1 MLHVYHFDGTS
12 LPLPE
17 GHRFPHEKYPRL
29 RQALVDQG
37 VLHPREMLPSPP
49 ASRDDLLLAHTTGYV
64 DSILD
69 GTADPKMMRQIGLP
83 WSTELVQRSL
93 VSVGGTVA
101 AGHAALQD
109 GIAGNLGG
117 GTHHACAGEGA
128 GFCVFND
135 IAVAF
140 LKLRAGGRIQ
150 RAAVVDLDVHQGNG
164 TAAILGGRADVFLL
178 SIHGQKNY
186 PFRKVPSTLDI
197 DLPDGA
203 GDDAYLSAL
212 RGALDSVLAFD
223 PELIFYQAGV
233 DPLEAD
239 RLGRLSLS
247 MDGLAR
253 RDRLVI
259 ETARNAEIPLALTM
273 GGGYARPI
281 DLTVQAHVQT
291 YRILKNVWHL

>member
-1 MLHVYHFDGTS
+1 MLHVYHFDGTT
-12 LPLPE
+12 LPLPA
-17 GHRFPHEKYPRL
+17 GHRFPQEKYPRL
-29 RQALVDQG
+29 RQALLDQG
-37 VLHPREMLPSPP
+37 VLHPRELIPAPP
-49 ASRDDLLLAHTTGYV
+49 ASRKDLLLAHTAGYV

-69 GTADPKMMRQIGLP
+69 GTADDKMMRQIGLP
-83 WSTELVQRSL
+83 WSAGLVQRSL
-93 VSVGGTVA
+93 VSVGGTIAA
-101 AGHAALQD
+101 AGSALHD

-117 GTHHACAGEGA
+117 GTHHASAGEGA

-140 LKLRAGGRIQ
+140 LKLRAEGRLE

-164 TAAILGGRADVFLL
+164 TAAILGGRPDVFLL

-223 PELIFYQAGV
+223 PGLIFYQAGV

-259 ETARNAEIPLALTM
+259 ETARDAEIPLALTM

-291 YRILKNVWHL
+291 YRILKSLWPG

>member
-1 MLHVYHFDGTS
+1 
-12 LPLPE
+12 
-17 GHRFPHEKYPRL
+17 
-29 RQALVDQG
+29 
-37 VLHPREMLPSPP
+37 
-49 ASRDDLLLAHTTGYV
+49 
-64 DSILD
+64 
-69 GTADPKMMRQIGLP
+69 
-83 WSTELVQRSL
+83 
-93 VSVGGTVA
+93 
-101 AGHAALQD
+101 
-109 GIAGNLGG
+109 
-117 GTHHACAGEGA
+117 
-128 GFCVFND
+128 
-135 IAVAF
+135 
-140 LKLRAGGRIQ
+140 
-150 RAAVVDLDVHQGNG
+150 
-164 TAAILGGRADVFLL
+164 
-178 SIHGQKNY
+178 
-186 PFRKVPSTLDI
+186 VPSTLDI

-291 YRILKNVWHL
+291 YRILKSVWHL